1 MTIHNT
7 IKMAQSKSFLLS
19 QVAVSASILICA
31 IANAQD
37 TVLNYEPANVTVNGS
52 QDCYDC
58 HEHAVDA
65 WKEST
70 HSRTY
75 QEMHLRDEAKGILE
89 RIGMSGSIKRS
100 KECTQCHYTGTSK
113 EIGARMKTIAG
124 VSCQRCHG
132 PANQWIVPHQ
142 DESMPDRLERL
153 TAAMKLGM
161 RPTVKIY
168 DLARNCFQCHTVPRE
183 KLVNMG
189 EHPAGSDEFELVA
202 WSQGEVLH
210 NYLAPTDDPNFRQ
223 DGDVNHPATTER
235 KRLLY
240 IMGLSIDLEFSLRSL
255 AIATEDGEF
264 LDSMSDRV
272 QTKYDK
278 LKALGLGIAEI
289 DEMVALLPME
299 GGSLKLIKSNRDEYL
314 AVADKIGALA
324 QTLETKS
331 ADYATSLAKLDSMLP
346 TEYRGDMIE

>member
-1 MTIHNT
+1 MTIRN
-7 IKMAQSKSFLLS
+7 ILKLARSKSSFLPQITIS
-19 QVAVSASILICA
+19 VSIFICA
-31 IANAQD
+31 IANGQS

-75 QEMHLRDEAKGILE
+75 EEMHLRDEAKAILE
-89 RIGMSGSIKRS
+89 RTGMKGSIKRS

-113 EIGARMKTIAG
+113 EFGARMKTIAG
-124 VSCQRCHG
+124 ISCQRCHG
-132 PANQWIVPHQ
+132 PAKQWIVPHQ
-142 DESMPDRLERL
+142 EESMPDRLERL
-153 TAAMKLGM
+153 TAAITLGM
-161 RPTVKIY
+161 RPTIKIY

-183 KLVNMG
+183 KLVNLG

-210 NYLAPTDDPNFRQ
+210 NYLAPTDDQNFRQ
-223 DGDVNHPATTER
+223 DGDVNHPATMER

-240 IMGLSIDLEFSLRSL
+240 VMGLSIDLEFSLRGL

-278 LKALGLGIAEI
+278 LKALGLGITEI
-289 DEMVALLPME
+289 DNMVSLLPID
-299 GGSLKLIKSNRDEYL
+299 GGSLKLIKGNRDEYL

-324 QTLETKS
+324 QALETNS
-331 ADYATSLAKLDSMLP
+331 VDYEKNLAKLDSMLP
-346 TEYRGDMIE
+346 TEYRGDMME